1 MGSGFASR
9 SDGVPDLVLKAETG
23 MGSGTALLRMLKPD
37 PMQAADRDGQPYL
50 EATITSGQLANQ
62 STNQLRQSLANR
74 STGQLTIRLFR
85 RREASEAPPDPREH
99 EQREERRR
107 EIEGRVDQGHL

>member
-23 MGSGTALLRMLKPD
+23 MGSGTTLLRMLKPD

-62 STNQLRQSLANR
+62 STDQLRQSLANR
-74 STGQLTIRLFR
+74 STDQLTIPLLG
-85 RREASEAPPDPREH
+85 RREASEAPPDPGEH
-99 EQREERRR
+99 EQREERGR

>member
-23 MGSGTALLRMLKPD
+23 MGSGTTLLRMLKPD

-50 EATITSGQLANQ
+50 EVTITSGQLANQ
-62 STNQLRQSLANR
+62 STDQLAISF
-74 STGQLTIRLFR
+74 IR
-85 RREASEAPPDPREH
+85 RREASEASPDPREH
-99 EQREERRR
+99 EQREERGR
-107 EIEGRVDQGHL
+107 EIEGRVDQGHLQTGLRDEREERA

>member
-1 MGSGFASR
+1 MGSGFASQR
-9 SDGVPDLVLKAETG
+9 DGVPDLVLKAETG
-23 MGSGTALLRMLKPD
+23 MGSGTTLLRMLKPD

-74 STGQLTIRLFR
+74 STDQLAIRFLG
-85 RREASEAPPDPREH
+85 RREASEAPPDMREH
-99 EQREERRR
+99 QQREERGR
-107 EIEGRVDQGHL
+107 EIEGRVDQGNL